1 MYFFSFLCQTQN
13 DKELHFNETVA
24 RLQSD
29 ITSYKSRIHQLETT
43 LAKTEE
49 HSLHHRKLLTESA
62 EQLNSKDR
70 TVFELEHRLGVL
82 EERVVTE
89 GRVKETVSRNTIQ
102 LATDTVEQIQVIQL
116 FEHFLK

>member
-1 MYFFSFLCQTQN
+1 M
-13 DKELHFNETVA
+13 
-24 RLQSD
+24 
-29 ITSYKSRIHQLETT
+29 
-43 LAKTEE
+43 
-49 HSLHHRKLLTESA
+49 HHRKLLTESA

-116 FEHFLK
+116 LEYFLK